1 MVLIQI
7 AIQYEKLDYCS
18 KEWKKILWKLP
29 LEVAYLIYLI
39 ALKRYMTSWEN
50 QHKYLMWSIPEKIV
64 TITTDYSIEIGKL
77 KKKYEIVKD
86 FTLHISD
93 IQKKNFNLS
102 CLEIIENLGIQEQQ
116 FVKQFYDTE
125 KCIEVPQKFTTK
137 LCKPINVNTKITDD
151 CKYLRNERVDEF
163 TLHDIPDDIHYYLT
177 NENRLI
183 YDKRKSTN
191 KFWAEKKCRCF
202 TCDLVRYS
210 YRNYTIKGN
219 FLSSIWPKNK
229 SIYASSNCKDWKF
242 TRYEYITCYDWYKTY
257 DNLAVDIEKKQWKR
271 IY

>member
-7 AIQYEKLDYCS
+7 NIQYEKLDYCS
-18 KEWKKILWKLP
+18 KEWKKILWELP

-39 ALKRYMTSWEN
+39 ALNRYMTSWEN

-64 TITTDYSIEIGKL
+64 TITTDYSIEIQKL
-77 KKKYEIVKD
+77 KKKYEKEKD
-86 FTLHISD
+86 YTLHITD
-93 IQKKNFNLS
+93 ISKKNFNLS

-137 LCKPINVNTKITDD
+137 LCKPVNVNTKITEDY
-151 CKYLRNERVDEF
+151 KRLRNERVVEF
-163 TLHDIPDDIHYYLT
+163 YLPNIPDDIQYYLT

-183 YDKRKSTN
+183 YNKNKPTN
-191 KFWAEKKCRCF
+191 KFWVENKCRCF

-210 YRNYTIKGN
+210 FRNYTMKDVK
-219 FLSSIWPKNK
+219 LSSIWPKNK
-229 SIYASSNCKDWKF
+229 RIYASSNCGN
-242 TRYEYITCYDWYKTY
+242 RIYSHCEYITSYDWYKTY

>member
-7 AIQYEKLDYCS
+7 KIQYEKLDYCS
-18 KEWKKILWKLP
+18 KEWKKILWELP

-64 TITTDYSIEIGKL
+64 TITTDYSIEIEKF
-77 KKKYEIVKD
+77 KKKYEKEKD

-137 LCKPINVNTKITDD
+137 LCKPVNVNTKITDD

-163 TLHDIPDDIHYYLT
+163 TLHDIPDYIYYYLT
-177 NENRLI
+177 NEDRLV
-183 YDKRKSTN
+183 YDKK
-191 KFWAEKKCRCF
+191 
-202 TCDLVRYS
+202 
-210 YRNYTIKGN
+210 
-219 FLSSIWPKNK
+219 
-229 SIYASSNCKDWKF
+229 
-242 TRYEYITCYDWYKTY
+242 KTY
-257 DNLAVDIEKKQWKR
+257 K
-271 IY
+271 